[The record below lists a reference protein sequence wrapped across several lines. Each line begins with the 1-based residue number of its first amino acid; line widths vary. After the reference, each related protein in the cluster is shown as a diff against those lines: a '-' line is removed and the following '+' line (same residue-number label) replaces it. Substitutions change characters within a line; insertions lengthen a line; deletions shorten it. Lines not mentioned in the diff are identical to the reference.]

1 MKRAWAILTVAV
13 LVSLV
18 VVPGAAAAQETR
30 TGGTVVIEENETVEG
45 LTVAGGTVVVD
56 GTVDGDLTVVGG
68 SATVNGEVTGDVEAM
83 TGDLRIDGTVGGDV
97 DAAGGN
103 VRLGQQG
110 RVNGSL
116 SAAAGGV
123 SINGVVAEDAEIAAG
138 SIYLG
143 ENARVGGDLTYAG
156 ELERSGGAQVGGE
169 IVQDAGVAAG
179 PVQYPMAFQWVLAVY
194 GLLINLLVGII
205 LLALAPGF
213 ARDVVDRATGSI
225 LGSVG
230 VGLVVLI
237 GVPILLALLA
247 ITIVGIPI
255 MLAGT
260 LLFVLYVWIATVY
273 GRFAVGAWLIGLL
286 GARNRWIAL
295 LVGLILVG
303 LLAQVPYVG
312 PAISA
317 IVTLIGVGAVALAL
331 RDARRER
338 GGRREAD
345 RRGPAE

>member
-1 MKRAWAILTVAV
+1 MKRAGAILTVAM

-30 TGGTVVIEENETVEG
+30 TGGTVVVDEGETVEG
-45 LTVAGGTVVVD
+45 LTVVGGTVVVD

-68 SATVNGEVTGDVEAM
+68 SATINGEVTDDVEAM
-83 TGDLRIDGTVGGDV
+83 TGDLQIDGTVGGDV

-103 VRLGQQG
+103 VRLGSQG
-110 RVNGSL
+110 QVNGSL

-123 SINGVVAEDAEIAAG
+123 SINGVVNEDAEVAAG
-138 SIYLG
+138 SIFLG
-143 ENARVGGDLTYAG
+143 QSARIGGDLTYAG
-156 ELERSGGAQVGGE
+156 ELERSGGAQVGGD

-179 PVQYPMAFQWVLAVY
+179 PVQFPMAFQWALAVY
-194 GLLINLLVGII
+194 GLLINLLLGII
-205 LLALAPGF
+205 LLALGPGF
-213 ARDVVDRATGSI
+213 ARDVADRATGSF
-225 LGSVG
+225 LASVG

-247 ITIVGIPI
+247 ITVVGIPL

-273 GRFAVGAWLIGLL
+273 GRFAVGAWLIGLVD
-286 GARNRWIAL
+286 ARNRWIAL

-303 LLAQVPYVG
+303 VLAQIPYVG
-312 PAISA
+312 PAISG

-338 GGRREAD
+338 GEMRSLRE
-345 RRGPAE
+345 G

>member
-45 LTVAGGTVVVD
+45 LTVIGGTVVVD

-68 SATVNGEVTGDVEAM
+68 SATVDGDVTGDIESV

-103 VRLGQQG
+103 VRLGPEG

-123 SINGVVAEDAEIAAG
+123 SINGVVTEDAEIAAG
-138 SIYLG
+138 SIFLG
-143 ENARVGGDLTYAG
+143 ENARIGGDLTYAG
-156 ELERSGGAQVGGE
+156 ELEQSGGAQVGGQ
-169 IVQDAGVAAG
+169 IVQDASVVAG
-179 PVQYPMAFQWVLAVY
+179 PVQYPMAFEWVLAVY
-194 GLLINLLVGII
+194 ALLINLLLGII

-213 ARDVVDRATGSI
+213 ARDVADRATGSI

-230 VGLVVLI
+230 IGLLVLL

-247 ITIVGIPI
+247 ITVVGIPLT
-255 MLAGT
+255 LAGT
-260 LLFVLYVWIATVY
+260 LLFVLYVWFATVY
-273 GRFAVGAWLIGLL
+273 GRFAVGAWLIGLV
-286 GARNRWIAL
+286 GARNRWVAL

-303 LLAQVPYVG
+303 LLAQIPFVG
-312 PAISA
+312 PAISG

-338 GGRREAD
+338 GELRRSRDEQ
-345 RRGPAE
+345 P